1 VTTIPLKHREL
12 LAHYRMRPEWAPHQA
27 CYLVWPHNRD
37 TWPGKFEVIPPV
49 YADMVA
55 AIAQFEPVRLMIN
68 NEAQIDEVRALIREA
83 ARIQKYDQEATIRRI
98 EIFYLPTNDSW
109 ARDHGPI
116 FVNRIDDGEPKQIAL
131 DWRFNSWG
139 QKYGA
144 FDLDDVVPQ
153 KLGARYNF
161 EVIEPGIV
169 LEGGSID
176 VNGAGTLLTTK
187 SCLLN
192 PNRNP
197 DLTRS
202 EIEEYLKVYLGVTNV
217 LWLGDGIAGDD
228 TDGHIDDLARFV
240 SPDTIVT
247 VVEEDPTDANYKV
260 LQENLNR
267 LRKMRDQNGREF
279 KIQTLPMPPALIH
292 QDTRLPASYANF
304 YIANAGIMLPTFN
317 CPQDATASATLKR
330 LFPNRQIVGV
340 PSTDLVWGL
349 GSVHCLTQQHPTP

>member
-1 VTTIPLKHREL
+1 MP
-12 LAHYRMRPEWAPHQA
+12 PEWAPHLA
-27 CYLVWPHNRD
+27 CYLAWPHNRD
-37 TWPGKFEVIPPV
+37 TWPGKFDVIPPI

-55 AIAQFEPVRLMIN
+55 AIARFEPVRLMVN
-68 NEAQIDEVRALIREA
+68 DETQIDEVRA
-83 ARIQKYDQEATIRRI
+83 TIRGALRRRGDSD
-98 EIFYLPTNDSW
+98 EAVVRAVDIFHLPTNDAW

-116 FVNRIDDGEPKQIAL
+116 FLNRCAADSPAGPNQIAL

-139 QKYGA
+139 EKYGA

-153 KLGARYNF
+153 KLGRRYGF

-176 VNGAGTLLTTK
+176 VNGAGSLLTTE

-197 DLTRS
+197 TLSRA
-202 EIEEYLKVYLGVTNV
+202 EIEDYLRTYLGVTNV

-240 SPDTIVT
+240 AHDTVVT
-247 VVEEDPTDANYKV
+247 VLEDDPADVNYPV
-260 LQENLNR
+260 LRDNLKR
-267 LRKMRDQNGREF
+267 MRAMRDQDGRPF
-279 KIQTLPMPPALIH
+279 KIETLPMPPAVIY
-292 QDTRLPASYANF
+292 DGTRLPASYANF
-304 YIANAGIMLPTFN
+304 YIANGAVLMPAFESAR
-317 CPQDATASATLKR
+317 DAVAAATLSR
-330 LFPNRQIVGV
+330 LFPDRRVVGV

-349 GSVHCLTQQHPTP
+349 GSVHCLSQQHPAPPPA